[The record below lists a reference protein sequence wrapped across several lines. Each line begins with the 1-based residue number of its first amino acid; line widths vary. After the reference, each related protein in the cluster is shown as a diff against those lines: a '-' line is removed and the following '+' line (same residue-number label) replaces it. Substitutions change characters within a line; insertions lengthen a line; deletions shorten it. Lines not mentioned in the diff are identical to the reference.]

1 MKSPFPGMDPYI
13 EACGLFEDF
22 HQNLIDEI
30 ARALAKAIP
39 RGYLVR
45 KGERPYIVLSEKEGP
60 KDHIFQPDVGIVGPP
75 SSAGAMAVADP
86 DVSTDSIPMRA
97 LIMEEFRESFVEVY
111 VTRPTREL
119 VTCIEVLSPS
129 NKRRNTEGWDTYFR
143 KRRSLLLGSVN
154 FLEIDLLRNGDRMPM
169 VDAWPSSPYTLLLAR
184 RWIAP
189 RCRVWPADYMRP
201 LPIIP
206 VPLVKPDPDV
216 PLNLQAM
223 IETIYADF
231 RYDEDIDYKQPL
243 KPPLS
248 AEEANWLAERLNQC
262 S

>member
-13 EACGLFEDF
+13 EASGLFEDF
-22 HQNLIDEI
+22 HLNVIDEI
-30 ARALAKAIP
+30 ARALAKAVP

-60 KDHIFQPDVGIVGPP
+60 KDHIFQPDVGVVGPALSP
-75 SSAGAMAVADP
+75 GRLAVADP
-86 DVSTDSIPMRA
+86 DVSADSIPMRA
-97 LIMEEFRESFVEVY
+97 LITEEFRESFVEIY

-129 NKRRNTEGWDTYFR
+129 NKRRNTEGWDTYLR
-143 KRRSLLLGSVN
+143 KRRSLLLGSAN

-184 RWIAP
+184 RGIAP
-189 RCRVWPADYMRP
+189 RCRVWPAHYMRP

-231 RYDEDIDYKQPL
+231 RYDEDINYTQLL
-243 KPPLS
+243 KPPVA
-248 AEEANWLAERLNQC
+248 AEDASWLAEQLQRR